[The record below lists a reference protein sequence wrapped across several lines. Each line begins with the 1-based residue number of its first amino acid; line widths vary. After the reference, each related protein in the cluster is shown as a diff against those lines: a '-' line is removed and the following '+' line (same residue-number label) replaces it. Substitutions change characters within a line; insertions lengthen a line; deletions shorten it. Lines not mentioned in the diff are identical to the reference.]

1 MESLFLSAKI
11 TGKIKKDIDNLAEA
25 LNVRLK
31 LDGNTLSIDG
41 NALDEYNALNV
52 IKAISA
58 GFDFKTA
65 LLLQNEECMIEEIK
79 IKYYVKPSRLKQVKA
94 RIIGTEGRALKTI
107 SLLSEC
113 FLKLS
118 DNSVFIIGNA
128 EDVKI
133 ARNALISLI
142 KGSKHSNLYAKLEHK
157 PQFGEDLGL
166 REEKRKG

>member
-1 MESLFLSAKI
+1 MESLFLSTRVI
-11 TGKIKKDIDNLAEA
+11 GKIKKNLEKLAKA

-41 NALDEYNALNV
+41 NALDEYNALNM
-52 IKAISA
+52 IKAIFA
-58 GFDFKTA
+58 GFDLKTA
-65 LLLQNEECMIEEIK
+65 LLLQNEECMIDEIK

-94 RIIGTEGRALKTI
+94 RVIGAEGRALKTI

-118 DNSVFIIGNA
+118 DNSVFIIGNV

-142 KGSKHSNLYAKLEHK
+142 KGSRHSNVYAKLEHK
-157 PQFGEDLGL
+157 PHFGEDLAL
-166 REEKRKG
+166 REEKKKG